1 MITAWIAIGSVEFYV
16 ALAVV
21 AAAIVALC
29 VKPSGRG
36 EARQYLLPGTLCSS
50 AEPQADI
57 GADDAG
63 RIDISCNDDG
73 TVALTRRGLCGM
85 NASGAVS
92 LAITVTGFDVT
103 IEERMAEPREAG
115 EPTDMALFTLDF
127 MGHER
132 YHVKYN
138 SEATGSFASF
148 SLNNRPGLAFS
159 RKLGK

>member
-21 AAAIVALC
+21 AAAIVALS

-36 EARQYLLPGTLCSS
+36 AARQYLMAGTLCGC
-50 AEPQADI
+50 AEPYAP
-57 GADDAG
+57 ADDGDSG

-73 TVALTRRGLCGM
+73 TVALTRCGLRGM
-85 NASGAVS
+85 NSTGAVS
-92 LAITVTGFDVT
+92 LAITVIGFDVT
-103 IEERMAEPREAG
+103 IEERVAEPREAG

-138 SEATGSFASF
+138 SEATGSFVSF
-148 SLNNRPGLAFS
+148 SLNNRPGLTFS